1 MNFTLLQSLNVL
13 RAHYKVVLLMLL
25 VALAGGLAV
34 FLLVPKQYTATSVL
48 VFDVRAPDPVSG
60 QAIPVLGGFYTT
72 TQVDVI
78 NSTRVA
84 RKVVAQLRL
93 TDSPTAKQQWLA
105 ATDGQGKF
113 ETWAAEAIRKGLKPT
128 ASKDSNLVAVA
139 YTSEDPN
146 FAAAAA
152 NAFAQAYIEAS
163 IELKTDPARQFARW
177 FDEQGKVARTNVE
190 RAQAKLSEFLQKHGI
205 VTKDENLDAETAA
218 LRELTGQLTSVRSQT
233 FDFQSKQR
241 SADDTLPDVMQNP
254 VVAALR
260 SDIAQKEAKLQDA
273 ANNLGT
279 NHPQYR
285 RMEAELAEL
294 KNQLK
299 QEAARVT
306 KGFSSSTSAGRGR
319 EADLRVAI
327 EAQRKKLLELKNLR
341 DQLAVLQRDV
351 DVAQAAYD
359 SVGRRY
365 NQSNLESQLTQ
376 TNVNVLN
383 VAETPT
389 KPSFPDP
396 LKLSAAT
403 VLIGLALGCGLAF
416 LLELFNRRV
425 RSIEDITTMLELPV
439 LVTIERLPRSRK
451 PSRLLWWRR
460 TALTSR

>member
-34 FLLVPKQYTATSVL
+34 FLLVPKQYTATSGL

-60 QAIPVLGGFYTT
+60 AAIPVANNFYTLA
-72 TQVDVI
+72 QADII
-78 NSTRVA
+78 NSPRVA
-84 RKVVAQLRL
+84 RRVLAQLGL
-93 TDSPTAKQQWLA
+93 ANSPAAKQQWLD
-105 ATDGQGKF
+105 ATNGQGNY
-113 ETWAAEAIRKGLKPT
+113 ESWLTEAIRKPLKVT
-128 ASKDSNLVAVA
+128 ATRESNIVTIA

-146 FAAAAA
+146 FAAGAA
-152 NAFAQAYIEAS
+152 NAFAQSYIETS

-177 FDEQGKVARTNVE
+177 FDEQGKVARTNLE
-190 RAQAKLSEFLQKHGI
+190 KAQTRLSEFLQKHGI
-205 VTKDENLDAETAA
+205 VTKDENLDAETAVLTA
-218 LRELTGQLTSVRSQT
+218 LTSQLTAVRSQT

-241 SADDTLPDVMQNP
+241 SGDDTLPDVMQSS

-273 ANNLGT
+273 NLGT

-285 RMEAELAEL
+285 RMEAEIAEL
-294 KNQLK
+294 RKQLK
-299 QEAARVT
+299 EEMARVT

-319 EADLRVAI
+319 EAELRVAI

-351 DVAQAAYD
+351 DGAQAAYEG
-359 SVGRRY
+359 VGKRY
-365 NQSNLESQLTQ
+365 NQSNLEAQLTQ
-376 TNVNVLN
+376 TNVHVLS
-383 VAETPT
+383 VADAPLT
-389 KPSFPDP
+389 PSFPVP
-396 LKLSAAT
+396 LKFFGVT
-403 VLIGLALGCGLAF
+403 VLIGLALGGGLAF
-416 LLELFNRRV
+416 LLELLNRRI
-425 RSIEDITTMLELPV
+425 RSIEDVTTMLELPV
-439 LVTIERLPRSRK
+439 LVTIDRLPRSRK